1 MSKISI
7 IFDIWG
13 KNVTDIYYANPG
25 TDVGK
30 RMKDE
35 AVSVV
40 CG

>member
-1 MSKISI
+1 MSKILK

-13 KNVTDIYYANPG
+13 KNVTDIYYVNPG
-25 TDVGK
+25 TDVAK
-30 RMKDE
+30 RMEDE